1 MKKCFGVALCLVM
14 LGNGVVFAGGDG
26 TSGAPFLKI
35 GVGARAAGMGEAFC
49 GLSDDINAIY
59 WNPAGMANI
68 QGQQFQLMHLA
79 WFQSINYEHLAYAKE
94 ISGIGVIG
102 GAVSMVNVKDMD
114 EWVDNSGVAEYKGNF
129 NASDMALSLSYSR
142 ELRGIMIGGNLKHI
156 SQTIKDKKASTLGLD
171 LGVLSKTPIDGLT
184 VGGTIQNLGGEL
196 KFISKS
202 DPLPLII
209 KAGVAYRLPANED
222 IVIVSDL
229 SLPNDND
236 LSVRAGVEWGIEV
249 GNSKLL
255 LRGGYKSG
263 VDLGE
268 FTAGLG
274 FVNGGMC
281 LDYAFVPYDDLDDT
295 HRVSLMM
302 KF

>member
-1 MKKCFGVALCLVM
+1 MMKKCFGIALCLVM
-14 LGNGVVFAGGDG
+14 LGNGVVSAGGDG

-49 GLSDDINAIY
+49 GLADDINAIY

-68 QGQQFQLMHLA
+68 QGQEIELMHLA
-79 WFQSINYEHLAYAKE
+79 WLQDINYEHLAYAKE
-94 ISGIGVIG
+94 TGMGVIG

-114 EWVDNSGVAEYKGNF
+114 EWVEDSGVAEYKGNF
-129 NASDMALSLSYSR
+129 NASDMALSLSYAR

-156 SQTIKDKKASTLGLD
+156 FQKIKDKKASTLGLD
-171 LGVLSKTPIDGLT
+171 LGVLSKTPVDGLT
-184 VGGTIQNLGGEL
+184 AGATIQNIGGKL
-196 KFISKS
+196 KFVSES

-209 KAGVAYRLPANED
+209 KAGVAYRLPANKD
-222 IVIVSDL
+222 VVITGDL
-229 SLPNDND
+229 NLPNDND
-236 LSVRAGVEWGIEV
+236 LSVRAGIEWGIAIGE
-249 GNSKLL
+249 NKLL

-274 FVNGGMC
+274 FVKAGMC
-281 LDYAFVPYDDLDDT
+281 LDYAFVPYGDLDDT